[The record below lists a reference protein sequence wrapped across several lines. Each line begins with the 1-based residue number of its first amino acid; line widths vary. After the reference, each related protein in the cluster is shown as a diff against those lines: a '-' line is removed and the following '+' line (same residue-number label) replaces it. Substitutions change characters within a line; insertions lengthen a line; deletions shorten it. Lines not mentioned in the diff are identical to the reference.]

1 MDRRNKGHGLGRGV
15 EDGGTQMAVKS
26 SFTLMEAPANLASCL
41 MCAPFFPMMA
51 PTAWVGMKRLTIS
64 CSGYWKDKTR
74 QMPSFPCGLPPQ
86 ALTITDQWPGATWT
100 LCRLGHCRWEAG
112 GMNLNGGRTINNYPT
127 ARVQISVEQLRIHW
141 SQQAVCSQ
149 AFCEV
154 QT

>member
-1 MDRRNKGHGLGRGV
+1 MYSLKAFLRH
-15 EDGGTQMAVKS
+15 S
-26 SFTLMEAPANLASCL
+26 SEWNAFKQHPTMCRITHSCNHYSSPSL
-41 MCAPFFPMMA
+41 CAPFFPMMA

-74 QMPSFPCGLPPQ
+74 QTPSFPCGLPPQ
-86 ALTITDQWPGATWT
+86 ALPITDQWPGATWT

-112 GMNLNGGRTINNYPT
+112 GMNLNGGCTINNYPT